1 MYTIVD
7 PIFALQTKVIVNLCK
22 SVQLPTLQQHVDI
35 FIAHS
40 MPVVIV
46 AWVSI
51 VQSRQLGTH
60 KHFYAYSHGA
70 LNRYFCITLHFIG
83 LCEGWYS
90 RFLVTVLLLQRYY
103 I

>member
-1 MYTIVD
+1 MH
-7 PIFALQTKVIVNLCK
+7 
-22 SVQLPTLQQHVDI
+22 LPTLQQHVDI

-60 KHFYAYSHGA
+60 KHFYAYSHEA
-70 LNRYFCITLHFIG
+70 LNGYFCITLHFIG
-83 LCEGWYS
+83 LCELWYS
-90 RFLVTVLLLQRYY
+90 RFPWLSCDCSFILQRYY
-103 I
+103 ITASFKTDKL

>member
-1 MYTIVD
+1 M
-7 PIFALQTKVIVNLCK
+7 
-22 SVQLPTLQQHVDI
+22 DI

-60 KHFYAYSHGA
+60 KHFYVYSHEAISA
-70 LNRYFCITLHFIG
+70 LLSILLTCAKAGTLG
-83 LCEGWYS
+83 
-90 RFLVTVLLLQRYY
+90 FLGYPVTVLLYY
-103 I
+103 KGTI

>member
-1 MYTIVD
+1 M
-7 PIFALQTKVIVNLCK
+7 VNLFK

-40 MPVVIV
+40 MSVVIV

-60 KHFYAYSHGA
+60 KHIYAYSHGA
-70 LNRYFCITLHFIG
+70 LNGYFCITLHFIG

-90 RFLVTVLLLQRYY
+90 RFSCDCSFITKVLYITVSF

>member
-1 MYTIVD
+1 MQKCTV
-7 PIFALQTKVIVNLCK
+7 
-22 SVQLPTLQQHVDI
+22 PTLQQHVDI

-70 LNRYFCITLHFIG
+70 LNGYFCITPHFIG

-90 RFLVTVLLLQRYY
+90 RFSCDCSFITKVLY
-103 I
+103 ITASFI